1 MIRLLLGVRPV
12 GNIPVVEVAYRTLLT
27 QGTLYTTGTQLANVS
42 VVLPFICAQEGYY
55 WAAGL
60 LYPAYCIGIVGGN
73 SLSPYVL
80 ARARHLKHLVIATT
94 TLMMAALVV
103 ISAFSAWTKLFIAG
117 IFLAVSLATGVVG
130 GVSKVAFSEVVSSKL
145 DDHRRSDLVL
155 TQGAIGAILAIGT
168 TLVLLPFLAQ
178 RDPAHSHLDL
188 LWLGSS
194 GLLAAAIAAVFI
206 GPVQASATSRVTFRE
221 TYSDGVRAAKSQSW
235 FRRYVV
241 IQLLFVPVS
250 LGTSFYSIHASVNHS
265 DSAGSLHVLVISSS
279 IGMVA
284 GSLFWRF
291 VSRTLGVRGMLI
303 NSALLGSAAAAVCV
317 TMEYRNDLNHIWI
330 YGIVFILATMAYQAI
345 FSAGLAWVG
354 AFAAEQHRATLLG
367 FGSLVIA
374 VESSLLGAALGAV
387 AQNAAVAG
395 PILTLLGLN
404 IVAGAAAV
412 WVAPSNERLA
422 SLRGQ

>member
-1 MIRLLLGVRPV
+1 MSDVTAEHEPGR
-12 GNIPVVEVAYRTLLT
+12 AYRVLLA

-60 LYPAYCIGIVGGN
+60 LYPAYSVGIVAGN

-80 ARARHLKHLVIATT
+80 QRARQLKHLVIAVTT
-94 TLMMAALVV
+94 GLMATLVV
-103 ISAFSAWTKLFIAG
+103 VSAVSAWTRLFIAG
-117 IFLAVSLATGVVG
+117 IFLSVSLASGVVSG
-130 GVSKVAFSEVVSSKL
+130 ISKVAYSEVVSSKL
-145 DDHRRSDLVL
+145 EDHRRSDLVL
-155 TQGAIGAILAIGT
+155 TQGAIGAIGAIAT

-178 RDPAHSHLDL
+178 RDPQHSHVDL

-206 GPVQASATSRVTFRE
+206 GPVPASAETRVTFRD
-221 TYSDGVRAAKSQSW
+221 TYRDGIRAARSQAW
-235 FRRYVV
+235 FRRYAL

-265 DSAGSLHVLVISSS
+265 DTAGSLHVLVISSS

-291 VSRTLGVRGMLI
+291 VSRYLGVRGMLV
-303 NSALLGSAAAAVCV
+303 NSALLGTAAAAVCV
-317 TMEYRNDLNHIWI
+317 VMEYRDDLNHIWI
-330 YGIVFILATMAYQAI
+330 YGIVFILATMANQAI

-354 AFAAEQHRATLLG
+354 AFAAEHHRATLLG
-367 FGSLVIA
+367 FGSLLIA
-374 VESSLLGAALGAV
+374 VESSVLGAALGAV
-387 AQNAAVAG
+387 AQNAAVVG
-395 PILTLLGLN
+395 PIITILVLN
-404 IVAGAAAV
+404 IVAGIAAV
-412 WVAPSNERLA
+412 WAAPSK
-422 SLRGQ
+422 

>member
-1 MIRLLLGVRPV
+1 MTDVAAVRDP
-12 GNIPVVEVAYRTLLT
+12 GSAYRVLLT

-60 LYPAYCIGIVGGN
+60 LFPAYSVGIVAGN

-80 ARARHLKHLVIATT
+80 QRARHLKHLVIAITT
-94 TLMMAALVV
+94 GLMAALVV
-103 ISAFSAWTKLFIAG
+103 ISAFSAWTRLFIAG
-117 IFLAVSLATGVVG
+117 IFLSVSLATGVVAG
-130 GVSKVAFSEVVSSKL
+130 ISKVAYSEVVSSKL

-155 TQGAIGAILAIGT
+155 TQGAIGAIGAIAT

-178 RDPAHSHLDL
+178 RDPQHSHLDL

-206 GPVQASATSRVTFRE
+206 GPVPVSADARVTFRD
-221 TYSDGVRAAKSQSW
+221 TYRDGVRAARAESW
-235 FRRYVV
+235 FRRYAV

-265 DSAGSLHVLVISSS
+265 DTAGSLHVLVISSS

-291 VSRTLGVRGMLI
+291 VSRYLGVRGMLI
-303 NSALLGSAAAAVCV
+303 NSALLGAAAATICV
-317 TMEYRNDLNHIWI
+317 VMEYRDDLNHIWI
-330 YGIVFILATMAYQAI
+330 YGIVFILATMANQAI

-354 AFAAEQHRATLLG
+354 AFAADHHRATLLG
-367 FGSLVIA
+367 FGSLLVA
-374 VESSLLGAALGAV
+374 VESSVLGAALGAV
-387 AQNAAVAG
+387 AQNAAVVG
-395 PILTLLGLN
+395 PIITILGLN
-404 IVAGAAAV
+404 VIAGLAAV
-412 WVAPSNERLA
+412 WVAPSTQ
-422 SLRGQ
+422 G

>member
-1 MIRLLLGVRPV
+1 MT
-12 GNIPVVEVAYRTLLT
+12 EVTAQRAPSHAYRVLLT

-60 LYPAYCIGIVGGN
+60 LYPAYCVGIVGGN

-80 ARARHLKHLVIATT
+80 ARARHLKHLVIAAT
-94 TLMMAALVV
+94 TLLMAALVA
-103 ISAFSAWTKLFIAG
+103 ISAVSAWTKLFIAG
-117 IFLAVSLATGVVG
+117 IFLSVSLATGVVAG
-130 GVSKVAFSEVVSSKL
+130 ISKVAFSEVISSKL
-145 DDHRRSDLVL
+145 EDSRRNDLVL

-168 TLVLLPFLAQ
+168 TLVLLPFLAE

-194 GLLAAAIAAVFI
+194 GLLAAATTAVFI
-206 GPVQASATSRVTFRE
+206 GPVHAPAGNRVTFRE
-221 TYSDGVRAAKSQSW
+221 TYRDGVRAARSESW

-241 IQLLFVPVS
+241 IQMLFVPVS

-284 GSLFWRF
+284 GALFWRF
-291 VSRTLGVRGMLI
+291 VSRALGLRGMLI
-303 NSALLGSAAAAVCV
+303 NSALLGTAAAAICV
-317 TMEYRNDLNHIWI
+317 VMEYRDDLNHIWI
-330 YGIVFILATMAYQAI
+330 YGIVFILATMANQAI

-354 AFAAEQHRATLLG
+354 AFAAEDHRATLLG
-367 FGSLVIA
+367 FGSLLIA
-374 VESSLLGAALGAV
+374 IESSLLGAALGAV
-387 AQNAAVAG
+387 AQSAAVVG
-395 PILTLLGLN
+395 PIITLLGLN
-404 IVAGAAAV
+404 VVAGIAAV
-412 WVAPSNERLA
+412 WVAPARHRSA
-422 SLRGQ
+422 GQK

>member
-1 MIRLLLGVRPV
+1 MTEATTRAPGR
-12 GNIPVVEVAYRTLLT
+12 AYRVLLT

-73 SLSPYVL
+73 SLSPYIL
-80 ARARHLKHLVIATT
+80 ARARHLKHLVIAAT
-94 TLMMAALVV
+94 TLLMATLVV
-103 ISAFSAWTKLFIAG
+103 VSAFSAWTKWFIAG

-145 DDHRRSDLVL
+145 AEQRRSDLIL

-206 GPVQASATSRVTFRE
+206 GPVRASEVDRVTFKD
-221 TYSDGVRAAKSQSW
+221 TYRDGVRAARSQSW
-235 FRRYVV
+235 FRRYALV
-241 IQLLFVPVS
+241 QLLFVPVS

-265 DSAGSLHVLVISSS
+265 DTAGSLHVLVISSS

-284 GSLFWRF
+284 GAVFWRF
-291 VSRTLGVRGMLI
+291 VSRALGVRGMLI
-303 NSALLGSAAAAVCV
+303 NSALLGSAAAAICV
-317 TMEYRNDLNHIWI
+317 VMEYRDDLNHIWI
-330 YGIVFILATMAYQAI
+330 YGIVFILATMANQAI
-345 FSAGLAWVG
+345 FSAGLAWIG
-354 AFAAEQHRATLLG
+354 AFAAEDHRATLLG
-367 FGSLVIA
+367 FGSLIIA

-387 AQNAAVAG
+387 AEGAAVVG
-395 PILTLLGLN
+395 PIITILGLN
-404 IVAGAAAV
+404 VLAGVAAV
-412 WVAPSNERLA
+412 WVAPGREGLVR
-422 SLRGQ
+422 QQ

>member
-1 MIRLLLGVRPV
+1 MTDVTAERAPRR
-12 GNIPVVEVAYRTLLT
+12 AYRVLLT

-60 LYPAYCIGIVGGN
+60 LYPAYCIGVVGGN

-80 ARARHLKHLVIATT
+80 ARARQLKHLVIAAT
-94 TLMMAALVV
+94 TLLMAALVV
-103 ISAFSAWTKLFIAG
+103 VSAFSAWTRLFVAG
-117 IFLAVSLATGVVG
+117 IFMAVSLATGVVSG
-130 GVSKVAFSEVVSSKL
+130 ISKVAFSEVVSSKL
-145 DDHRRSDLVL
+145 EDRRRSDLVL
-155 TQGAIGAILAIGT
+155 TQGAIGAVLAIGT

-178 RDPAHSHLDL
+178 RDPANSRLDL

-206 GPVQASATSRVTFRE
+206 GPVQASESRRVTFAE
-221 TYSDGVRAAKSQSW
+221 TYRDGVRAARSESW

-250 LGTSFYSIHASVNHS
+250 LGTSFFSIHASVNHS
-265 DSAGSLHVLVISSS
+265 DTAGSLHVLVISSS

-291 VSRTLGVRGMLI
+291 VNRTLGVRGMLI
-303 NSALLGSAAAAVCV
+303 NSALLGTAAAAICV
-317 TMEYRNDLNHIWI
+317 VMEYRDDLNHVWI

-354 AFAAEQHRATLLG
+354 AFAAEQHRGTLLG

-387 AQNAAVAG
+387 AQNAAVVG

-404 IVAGAAAV
+404 VVAGLAAV
-412 WVAPSNERLA
+412 WVAPSMHQLE
-422 SLRGQ
+422 STGEQ